1 MVTTIPRVLADKKE
15 IMQTIKLSEETVDKL
30 RYLGLH
36 KSKQTLDDVVVML
49 LDHYVK
55 PTKPSILDR
64 WFSNWR

>member
-1 MVTTIPRVLADKKE
+1 
-15 IMQTIKLSEETVDKL
+15 MQTVELSEETVGKL

-55 PTKPSILDR
+55 PTKPSVLNK
-64 WFSNWR
+64 WFSIIGRQWG